1 MEKEINLI
9 DLIQSLKKRWKIIL
23 VTTLLT
29 TILSALITF
38 FLIKPKYETKVK
50 LFIGKE
56 ETAQEGYNQ
65 NDILTYQ
72 KLLKTYSEVIKTKD
86 LINVAISKSN
96 ANETTGDV
104 LNNLTVVP
112 VLDTQI
118 LEIKYKNSSPEISL
132 KLINAIT
139 DEFVKQSTDLVPNGN
154 VKVLESA
161 SLPEKP
167 VSPNKTINILIS
179 FLLGLMVG
187 VGIVF
192 LLEFLD
198 NSFKTKK
205 QIEDELDIPVI
216 GVIPKFLD
224 EK

>member
-9 DLIQSLKKRWKIIL
+9 DLIKSLKKRWKVIL

-29 TILSALITF
+29 TILSALITL

-56 ETAQEGYNQ
+56 ETVQEGYNQ
-65 NDILTYQ
+65 NDILMYQ
-72 KLLKTYSEVIKTKD
+72 KLLKTYSEVIKTRD

-112 VLDTQI
+112 VSDTQI
-118 LEIKYKNSSPEISL
+118 LEVKYKNSSPEISL